1 MIRFIKTLDVKSPKR
16 ANAHDAGVDFFIPEF
31 SRDFVDDFV
40 YKNLTRTFVIS
51 CVMSNE
57 TSNVSYSLSVSP
69 DDDFNDISIYDILI
83 HGCLNEVEMKY
94 GVLTD
99 DELNN
104 WVITSCT
111 IDIAPHNRV
120 LIPSGIKT
128 WIEPKDSALIATNK
142 SGIATKKGLVV
153 GATTIDADYT
163 GVIHLSVINTNDTSI
178 SIACGEKL
186 IQFLHLPVILSEM
199 VEIDNDE
206 YDKIT
211 SDSDRGDGGFGSTGT
226 K

>member
-40 YKNLTRTFVIS
+40 YKNLERTFVIT
-51 CVMSNE
+51 CVMSNGE
-57 TSNVSYSLSVSP
+57 STVSYSLSVSP
-69 DDDFNDISIYDILI
+69 DDDFNDISIYDILV
-83 HGCLNEVEMKY
+83 HGCLNEVELNY
-94 GVLTD
+94 GMLTD
-99 DELNN
+99 DELNA
-104 WVITSCT
+104 WTVTSCV
-111 IDIAPHNRV
+111 IDIAAHNRV

-128 WIEPKDSALIATNK
+128 WIEPKDSALVATNK
-142 SGIATKKGLVV
+142 SGVATKKGLVV

-163 GVIHLSVINTNDTSI
+163 GVIHLSVINTNDHSI

-186 IQFLHLPVILSEM
+186 VQFLHLPVILSEM
-199 VEIDNDE
+199 VEISKDE
-206 YDKIT
+206 YNKIT